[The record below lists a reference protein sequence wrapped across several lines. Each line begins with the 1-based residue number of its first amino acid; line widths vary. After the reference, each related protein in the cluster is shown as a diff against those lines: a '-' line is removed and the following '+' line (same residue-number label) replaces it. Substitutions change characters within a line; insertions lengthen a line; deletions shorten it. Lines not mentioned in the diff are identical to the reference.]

1 MLHCY
6 HAASSVVESTLLQ
19 ECVLESSVHLSP
31 VSKARVGLQFMVE
44 VEGDR
49 LGSHPRLFESAKV
62 KSKGSSWG
70 HKQEKE
76 FKCQQPELLRVG
88 QKELDWG

>member
-1 MLHCY
+1 
-6 HAASSVVESTLLQ
+6 
-19 ECVLESSVHLSP
+19 
-31 VSKARVGLQFMVE
+31 MVE

-49 LGSHPRLFESAKV
+49 LGSHPRLFESAKS

-70 HKQEKE
+70 YKQEKE

-88 QKELDWG
+88 QKEVDWG

>member
-1 MLHCY
+1 MCPGEFC
-6 HAASSVVESTLLQ
+6 ASKSCQQSQ
-19 ECVLESSVHLSP
+19 NRP
-31 VSKARVGLQFMVE
+31 GGRVALQFMVE

-49 LGSHPRLFESAKV
+49 LGSHPRLFESAKF
-62 KSKGSSWG
+62 KSKGSNWG

-88 QKELDWG
+88 QKEVDWG